1 MIEVTMPMFGEVMEE
16 GTIASW
22 KKRVGDRVEK
32 GEVLAEIEMDK
43 AVMPLEAAASGVLAE
58 TLVQEGESAA
68 VNAVLALI
76 EEDPSSPHKPS
87 SFNG

>member
-22 KKRVGDRVEK
+22 KKQVGDRVEK

-43 AVMPLEAAASGVLAE
+43 AVMPLEASASGVLAKIV
-58 TLVQEGESAA
+58 VQQGESVP
-68 VNAVLALI
+68 VNALLALI
-76 EEDPSSPHKPS
+76 ET
-87 SFNG
+87 G